1 MGKPKGRK
9 SIRHCTRAASL
20 VSSSSLSFVSARVM
34 TPCYARILDQV
45 SAGGAFVFVFLF
57 APVL

>member
-20 VSSSSLSFVSARVM
+20 VSSSSLSFVSARVLS
-34 TPCYARILDQV
+34 PCYARKFDQV
-45 SAGGAFVFVFLF
+45 GGRGVFVFVFLF
-57 APVL
+57 ASVL